1 MTLMPRPRLW
11 SIRGLQSCSPAVR
24 HGVAVALFCA
34 AFGIRWTADALFP
47 PGFPFLTFFP
57 AVIVATFVA
66 GRGPGIVC
74 AVLSGLAAWYF
85 FVPPLLSFAIN
96 TQVATAMLFYSGV
109 VAVDIFL
116 IDGLTRRQ
124 RQLEENET
132 RLAEMAAHQ
141 ALLFKE
147 LQHRVANNLASVA
160 SMLRL
165 QRRQIERDP
174 ALALPLIDRADQR
187 IEMMGRVHRQLYD
200 PAAQSKPIRE
210 ILAHAVD
217 LAREM
222 ADADAVDVRVIADD
236 VRLDVG
242 RLLPL
247 VLLLTEL
254 LANSFKHAFAPG
266 ERGRIDVRLEQ
277 AENDLLC
284 LTVADNGKGL
294 PASDTQP
301 AIAGLPRS
309 RRGLGTA
316 IIAGLVAQLGGTHRV
331 RSGAQ
336 NPGSARGVTTVVAF
350 PATYAAGA

>member
-1 MTLMPRPRLW
+1 MKDFAV
-11 SIRGLQSCSPAVR
+11 SDDPAVQAQLDR
-24 HGVAVALFCA
+24 LGALSLPQGR
-34 AFGIRWTADALFP
+34 FG
-47 PGFPFLTFFP
+47 
-57 AVIVATFVA
+57 
-66 GRGPGIVC
+66 
-74 AVLSGLAAWYF
+74 
-85 FVPPLLSFAIN
+85 
-96 TQVATAMLFYSGV
+96 
-109 VAVDIFL
+109 
-116 IDGLTRRQ
+116 
-124 RQLEENET
+124 LET
-132 RLAEMAAHQ
+132 
-141 ALLFKE
+141 
-147 LQHRVANNLASVA
+147 
-160 SMLRL
+160 
-165 QRRQIERDP
+165 
-174 ALALPLIDRADQR
+174 
-187 IEMMGRVHRQLYD
+187 
-200 PAAQSKPIRE
+200 IRE